1 MTALDF
7 TVLAIVALSVA
18 LGWRRG
24 IVRGAFAL
32 VAALLGFILASNFYG
47 PVGALLAGIT
57 TTQRAAD
64 LLGFA
69 LIFTATL
76 ATGWFAG
83 HRLRR
88 ALNRTRLSVVDRG
101 LGALFG
107 LGRAWLVC
115 SALYLGLTAFPIHL
129 GVIERSTFAPAL
141 VAGTRV
147 LAYAASD
154 DLRRRFAQGYDA
166 LQRLWETPAHPQRK
180 P

>member
-1 MTALDF
+1 VTALDC

-24 IVRGAFAL
+24 AIRGAFAL
-32 VAALLGFILASNFYG
+32 IAALLGLILAANFYG
-47 PVGALLAGIT
+47 PAGALLAGIT

-76 ATGWFAG
+76 ATGSLAG

-88 ALNRTRLSVVDRG
+88 ALDRAHLSFVDRG
-101 LGALFG
+101 LGALLG

-115 SALYLGLTAFPIHL
+115 STLYLGLTAFPVHL
-129 GVIERSTFAPAL
+129 GTLEQSAFAPAL

-147 LAYAASD
+147 LAYAGSD
-154 DLRRRFAQGYDA
+154 DLRRRFAHGYDA
-166 LQRLWETPAHPQRK
+166 LQRLWETPARPQRT